1 MNIIESEQQGEKR
14 LKRSEQ
20 SIRDPW
26 NIVGVSEEERKG
38 QREYLKDQM
47 QKLAK
52 SIERCEYKY
61 PTNSINFQKDKLKE
75 THTKTL

>member
-1 MNIIESEQQGEKR
+1 MNIIESEEQGEKR

-26 NIVGVSEEERKG
+26 NIVGVSEEEERKG

-47 QKLAK
+47 AK
-52 SIERCEYKY
+52 TCQIYWKMW
-61 PTNSINFQKDKLKE
+61 I
-75 THTKTL
+75 